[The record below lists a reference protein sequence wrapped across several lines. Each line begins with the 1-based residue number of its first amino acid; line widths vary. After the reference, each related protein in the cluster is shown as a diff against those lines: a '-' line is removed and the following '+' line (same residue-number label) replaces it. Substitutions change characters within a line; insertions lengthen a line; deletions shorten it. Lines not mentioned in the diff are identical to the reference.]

1 MTALAWQN
9 EDSSIVYRVG
19 FQPDPFAWTPW
30 QYATDGRFEG
40 RWDDRDGRF
49 RTLYVAN
56 RMLGCLLEVLADF
69 RPDLAVLAGLND
81 IDSDDDDQYPTAPGG
96 TVPVSWLHPR
106 TAGQALM
113 SGEFADVSDA
123 RTVSVLR
130 DLFAGEA
137 IALGL
142 PELDAAALKL
152 RAPRRL
158 TQQIAGWLYQQ
169 QPPPSGVRFGSRHD
183 DRFRMWALFEQPGED
198 GTGSRRLTGQLPI
211 ALTVDTPE
219 LLEAF
224 AIFGLTWN

>member
-1 MTALAWQN
+1 M
-9 EDSSIVYRVG
+9 
-19 FQPDPFAWTPW
+19 
-30 QYATDGRFEG
+30 
-40 RWDDRDGRF
+40 
-49 RTLYVAN
+49 
-56 RMLGCLLEVLADF
+56 
-69 RPDLAVLAGLND
+69 
-81 IDSDDDDQYPTAPGG
+81 
-96 TVPVSWLHPR
+96 PVSWLHPR

-123 RTVSVLR
+123 RTVTVLR
-130 DLFAGEA
+130 DVFASEA
-137 IALGL
+137 IAQGL

-169 QPPPSGVRFGSRHD
+169 KPPPSGVRFGSRHD

-198 GTGSRRLTGQLPI
+198 ETGSRQLTDHLRI

-219 LLEAF
+219 LLQAF

>member
-19 FQPDPFAWTPW
+19 YQPDPFAWTPW
-30 QYATDGRFEG
+30 QYATDGRFAG

-49 RTLYVAN
+49 RTLYVAD
-56 RMLGCLLEVLADF
+56 RILGCLLEVLADF

-81 IDSDDDDQYPTAPGG
+81 IDSDDDDEYPTAPGG

-113 SGEFADVSDA
+113 SGEF
-123 RTVSVLR
+123 
-130 DLFAGEA
+130 
-137 IALGL
+137 ALGL

-169 QPPPSGVRFGSRHD
+169 QPPPGGVRFGSRHD

-198 GTGSRRLTGQLPI
+198 KTGSRRLTDQLPI

-224 AIFGLTWN
+224 DVFGLTWN